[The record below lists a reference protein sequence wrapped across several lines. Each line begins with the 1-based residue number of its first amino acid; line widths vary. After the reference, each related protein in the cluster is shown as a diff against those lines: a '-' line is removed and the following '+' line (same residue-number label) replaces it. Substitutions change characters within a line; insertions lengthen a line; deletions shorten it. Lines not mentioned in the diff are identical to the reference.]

1 MVDSDSVPYRVLAR
15 KYRPQSF
22 SALIGQDALV
32 RTLTNAI
39 ATGRLAHAYL
49 LTGVR
54 GVGKTTSARIVAR
67 ALNCIGP
74 DGTGG
79 ATPEPCGICEPCQ
92 AIAADRHPDVIEM
105 DAASRTGVDDIREII
120 EGVRYRPVQ
129 ARYKIY
135 IIDEV
140 HMLSRH
146 AFNALLKTLEEPPEH
161 TKFLFATTDVHKL
174 PVTVLSRCQRFDLRR
189 VETAELAA
197 YLQDIAR
204 REAVA
209 LEPGAAALLARAA
222 DGSVR
227 DGLSMLDQ
235 AIALAQGP
243 IAEILVRDMLG
254 LADRALVYDLFEA
267 VMSGDTKAALGVY
280 DGMHSAGAQPL
291 IVAQDLLEL
300 VHGLTRLKV
309 APDAGDR
316 VAASEPERVRGAG
329 LADRLSVPVLTRAW
343 QILLKGI
350 AELQQAPDGRAA
362 LEMVLIRLG
371 FVADLPTPGE
381 LVRHIASAD
390 GTPAAG
396 SRAARE
402 PVGAG
407 GPRLARM
414 PESGGGGGAARAL
427 APQPAPAQPDPRS
440 FEEAVA
446 LFKERGE
453 PLLHSQ
459 LTLNARLVQFEPG
472 RLEIR
477 PTEQAPADLA
487 ARVAK
492 RLSEWTGRRWVV
504 SIAGSGGAQT
514 LREQADE
521 EARSVRAE
529 LAQHPLVRAVLDAFP
544 GAEIEAVRNARAE
557 PPATGENA
565 ADEIA
570 EDESLGEESL
580 F

>member
-1 MVDSDSVPYRVLAR
+1 MPEADPVPYRVLAR

-67 ALNCIGP
+67 ALNCVGP

-79 ATPEPCGICEPCQ
+79 PTPEPCGVCEPCQ
-92 AIAADRHPDVIEM
+92 AIAADRHPDVVEM

-120 EGVRYRPVQ
+120 DGVRYRPVQ

-189 VETAELAA
+189 VEMAELST
-197 YLQDIAR
+197 YLADIAG
-204 REAVA
+204 RESVA
-209 LEPGAAALLARAA
+209 LEPAAAVLLARAA

-243 IAEILVRDMLG
+243 ITEALVRDMLG

-267 VMSGDTKAALGVY
+267 VMRGDTKAALGIY
-280 DGMHSAGAQPL
+280 DGMHAAGAQPL

-309 APDAGDR
+309 APEAGDR
-316 VAASEPERVRGAG
+316 VAASESERARGAG
-329 LADRLSVPVLTRAW
+329 LAEKLSVPVLTRAW

-350 AELQQAPDGRAA
+350 AEVQQAPDGRAA

-371 FVADLPTPGE
+371 FVADLPTPGD
-381 LVRHIASAD
+381 LVRHIASSD
-390 GTPAAG
+390 GAAAAT
-396 SRAARE
+396 SRAAPE

-407 GPRLARM
+407 SGPRLARV
-414 PESGGGGGAARAL
+414 PDAGGAARAL
-427 APQPAPAQPDPRS
+427 APQAAPALPDPRS

-477 PTEQAPADLA
+477 PTEQAPPDLA
-487 ARVAK
+487 ARVGK
-492 RLSEWTGRRWVV
+492 RLTEWTGRRWLV

-514 LREQADE
+514 LREQTE
-521 EARSVRAE
+521 ERARSLRAE
-529 LAQHPLVRAVLDAFP
+529 LEQHPLVRAVLDTFP
-544 GAEIEAVRNARAE
+544 GAEIEAVRSATAE
-557 PPATGENA
+557 TAAPAGPD
-565 ADEIA
+565 ADETA
-570 EDESLGEESL
+570 DEDSLGEESL